1 VTGSVGPAPR
11 RGRLIAFDL
20 DGTLVDSRQ
29 DLADSANQL
38 VVERGGRPLTQDAVV
53 GMVGEGASVL
63 VRRALAGADLPDDPA
78 ALGRFLEIY
87 DERLL
92 RSTRLYP
99 GVIELVESAR
109 QHAHVAVL
117 TNKPLRHTERL
128 LDGLHV
134 RPLFD
139 GVVGGDGPY
148 ARKPSADGLRAL
160 MAEAGAPE
168 QHTLLVGDS
177 MVDCDTAIN
186 AGVACCLV
194 SWGFGFARVRR
205 ETLPPT
211 TWIVHDAAALTSRI
225 ESLLNSEL

>member
-1 VTGSVGPAPR
+1 VTLSVGPTSRA
-11 RGRLIAFDL
+11 GRLIAFDL

-38 VVERGGRPLTQDAVV
+38 VTERGGRPLTQDAVV

-63 VRRALAGADLPDDPA
+63 VRRALAGAELPDDPA

-99 GVIELVESAR
+99 GMVELVETAR
-109 QHAHVAVL
+109 QHARVAVL

-139 GVVGGDGPY
+139 GVIGGDGPY
-148 ARKPSADGLRAL
+148 ARKPSPDGLRAL

-168 QHTLLVGDS
+168 QRTLLVGDS
-177 MVDCDTAIN
+177 IVDWETARN
-186 AGVACCLV
+186 AGVRSCLV
-194 SWGFGFARVRR
+194 TWGFGYSRIAHG
-205 ETLPPT
+205 TLPSGQ
-211 TWIVHDAAALTSRI
+211 WLAEDAAALGPRI
-225 ESLLNSEL
+225 AAFCEL

>member
-1 VTGSVGPAPR
+1 MTLSAGPTSRA
-11 RGRLIAFDL
+11 GRLIAFDL

-38 VVERGGRPLTQDAVV
+38 VTERGGRPLTQDAVV

-63 VRRALAGADLPDDPA
+63 VRRALAGAELPDDPA

-87 DERLL
+87 DDRLL

-99 GVIELVESAR
+99 GMVELVEMAR

-139 GVVGGDGPY
+139 GVIGGDGPY
-148 ARKPSADGLRAL
+148 ARKPSPDGLRAL

-168 QHTLLVGDS
+168 QRTLLVGDS
-177 MVDCDTAIN
+177 IVDWETARI
-186 AGVACCLV
+186 AGVRSCLV
-194 SWGFGFARVRR
+194 TWGFGYSRIARG
-205 ETLPPT
+205 TLPSGQ
-211 TWIVHDAAALTSRI
+211 WLAEDAAALGPRI
-225 ESLLNSEL
+225 AAFCEL